1 MNGISLLHS
10 CSLCC
15 HAMLLLCGDTKNSCL
30 DQAPHWEK
38 KEKKIGVGKKRRGKA
53 DPFPLSRSPL
63 YFCYFT
69 PFFAFFANCGVWFQ
83 ARVAAGFVAHNC

>member
-38 KEKKIGVGKKRRGKA
+38 KEKKILFHPV
-53 DPFPLSRSPL
+53 
-63 YFCYFT
+63 FCLFRHCR
-69 PFFAFFANCGVWFQ
+69 A
-83 ARVAAGFVAHNC
+83 

>member
-30 DQAPHWEK
+30 DQAPHWGK
-38 KEKKIGVGKKRRGKA
+38 KEKKILFHLV
-53 DPFPLSRSPL
+53 
-63 YFCYFT
+63 FCLFRHCR
-69 PFFAFFANCGVWFQ
+69 AWSQ
-83 ARVAAGFVAHNC
+83 ARVVLNKSNLPVGLCIFKFGK